1 MDHWS
6 QEKKLEV
13 KKSIIKLQDSII
25 GAKEAA
31 KNAVQSS
38 PCPPVDLGVVNNT
51 NHNDLSTA
59 ASLLKKVKPLIF
71 KTDNNT
77 EPLSRPDSLDPRR
90 PKTTKRGELLDLE
103 TLRTVNCAN
112 STLTIFFS
120 NFSSN
125 KNIKEYCLLSKADP
139 VLYTKIVEIE
149 SKIFNLVSTKSL
161 NFYLADIIVDSPTES
176 KLAMIG
182 SLPDVSARYQDKK
195 WIVRLNCL
203 PDNGSNIS
211 LGTESLIDAINPVKI
226 REFCGWLTTVAGDTS
241 ESTDYRYK
249 LTLKSG
255 THIYNASVVKVNSI
269 SPERGYSGLELAI
282 LEECF
287 GFKSDNWDNVNIPS
301 FSSVVHLLLSNDQPE
316 LDMIQILD
324 PRTVGFE

>member
-90 PKTTKRGELLDLE
+90 PKTTKRGELLYLE

-112 STLTIFFS
+112 STQD
-120 NFSSN
+120 
-125 KNIKEYCLLSKADP
+125 CLLIRMRRAATWWKLTTFCLEGTGD
-139 VLYTKIVEIE
+139 VEI
-149 SKIFNLVSTKSL
+149 ST
-161 NFYLADIIVDSPTES
+161 DRHVD
-176 KLAMIG
+176 
-182 SLPDVSARYQDKK
+182 
-195 WIVRLNCL
+195 
-203 PDNGSNIS
+203 
-211 LGTESLIDAINPVKI
+211 
-226 REFCGWLTTVAGDTS
+226 VAG
-241 ESTDYRYK
+241 K
-249 LTLKSG
+249 
-255 THIYNASVVKVNSI
+255 VVMMV
-269 SPERGYSGLELAI
+269 
-282 LEECF
+282 
-287 GFKSDNWDNVNIPS
+287 
-301 FSSVVHLLLSNDQPE
+301 
-316 LDMIQILD
+316 
-324 PRTVGFE
+324 